1 MEIKKVKLNGKE
13 IEIFVE
19 DNIETRDID
28 NFKDDLEDTKKL
40 NLKDL
45 EEQKLENTIV
55 IEEVER
61 DG

>member
-1 MEIKKVKLNGKE
+1 MEIKKVMLDGKE

-19 DNIETRDID
+19 DDIETRGID
-28 NFKDDLEDTKKL
+28 NIKDDLEDTKKL

-45 EEQKLENTIV
+45 EEQNLVDTMV
-55 IEEVER
+55 IEKVQK